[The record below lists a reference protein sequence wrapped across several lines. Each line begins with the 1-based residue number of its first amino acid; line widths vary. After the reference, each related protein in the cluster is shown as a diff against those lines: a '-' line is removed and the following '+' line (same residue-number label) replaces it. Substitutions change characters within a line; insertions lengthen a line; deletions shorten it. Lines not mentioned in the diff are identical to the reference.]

1 MAAAPPR
8 RRPRRGSLERPV
20 SGRIYRAGWIA
31 VAVPLL
37 VAAFSV
43 GRPVALQQPRLPPS
57 FDRTTAVQ
65 LATVFAGLHPDRTPG
80 STHAREAADWVAARF
95 REFRFSVQR
104 QTFSAEIP
112 GRGHETL
119 VNLVAVPPVRA
130 EETVARSRQTIV
142 IMAHRDNL
150 GGSPGANDNAS
161 GTGALLELAR
171 NVSTASVAH
180 TLVFLSTD
188 GGAYGGLGADEFA
201 RSSEYEG
208 RIVAVINLDAL
219 AGHGAPK
226 IEFAGDTP
234 RSPASPLLAT
244 AEESVLVQTHSPAA
258 RSSALAQLIDLAF
271 PFSLYEQA
279 PFIGKGVPA
288 ITLTTSGVRPPK
300 PAGDTIAAFD
310 RTRLDELGRSAQ
322 ALLAA
327 LDAAAE
333 VARGTESYVYV
344 GSRLLRGWTIQFFLL
359 TALLPFLAAT
369 IDLFARC
376 RRRHIA
382 VRPALRSYMSRL
394 GAWLWAGGLVAFFA
408 VTGILPGGA
417 ARPIAPDTS
426 AATDW
431 PVTALIVLA
440 GLAAIGWLVVRPR
453 LVPRRQVTRPE
464 ELGGHLAAMLVL
476 GVVALV
482 VAAHNPYTLIFILPS
497 LHAWLWL
504 PQVADRGLAARL
516 GVYAVGFAGPLLL
529 LGSFAFRFGLGLDAI
544 WYLLA
549 LTTVGYIPVTLT
561 LAFLAWG
568 GAAAQVG
575 AIALGRYAPYPPAS
589 ERPARGPIRES
600 IRQAV
605 LLVRRRRAAAQ
616 PAESAEEATASE
628 ER

>member
-65 LATVFAGLHPDRTPG
+65 LATEFASLHPDRSPG
-80 STHAREAADWVAARF
+80 STNGRGAADWVAARF

-119 VNLVAVPPVRA
+119 VNLVAVPPVRP
-130 EETVARSRQTIV
+130 EEAVARSPQTIV

-161 GTGALLELAR
+161 GTAALLELAR

-188 GGAYGGLGADEFA
+188 GGAYGGLGAEEFA

-219 AGHGAPK
+219 AGQGPPK

-244 AEESVLVQTHSPAA
+244 AEESVLIQAERPAA
-258 RSSALAQLIDLAF
+258 RSSALAQLVDLAF

-279 PFIGKGVPA
+279 AFIGQGVPA
-288 ITLTTSGVRPPK
+288 ITLTTSGVRPPE
-300 PAGDTIAAFD
+300 PAGDSIAAFD
-310 RTRLDELGRSAQ
+310 RARLGQLGRSAQ
-322 ALLAA
+322 TLLGA

-344 GSRLLRGWTIQFFLL
+344 GTRLLRGWTIQFFLL

-382 VRPALRSYMSRL
+382 VRPALRSYASRL
-394 GAWLWAGGLVAFFA
+394 GAWLWAGGLLAFFA
-408 VTGILPGGA
+408 VAGILPNGA

-426 AATDW
+426 VASDW
-431 PVTALIVLA
+431 PVAALSVLL
-440 GLAAIGWLVVRPR
+440 GLSLIGWLVARPR
-453 LVPRRQVTRPE
+453 LVPRREISRPE

-482 VAAHNPYTLIFILPS
+482 IAAHNPYTLIFVLPS

-504 PQVADRGLAARL
+504 PHVAARGIAARIGL
-516 GVYAVGFAGPLLL
+516 YAIGFAGPLLL
-529 LGSFAFRFGLGLDAI
+529 LGSFAFRFGLGLDAV

-549 LTTVGYIPVTLT
+549 LAAVGYIPVTLA

-568 GAAAQVG
+568 AAAAQVG
-575 AIALGRYAPYPPAS
+575 AIAVGRYAPYPAAD

-605 LLVRRRRAAAQ
+605 LLVRRRRATQ
-616 PAESAEEATASE
+616 EAESGDEAVALE